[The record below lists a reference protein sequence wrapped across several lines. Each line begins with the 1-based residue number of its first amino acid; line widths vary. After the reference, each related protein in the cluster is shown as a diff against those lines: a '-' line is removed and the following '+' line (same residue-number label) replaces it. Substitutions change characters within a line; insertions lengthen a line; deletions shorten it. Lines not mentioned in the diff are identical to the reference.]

1 MHGCTGGVARYE
13 IFNEI
18 FQGKNITYLDINK
31 WDLNNKLD
39 RVYDLIIINN
49 VLMYC
54 NNPHKCLIIYL
65 ILVNF

>member
-1 MHGCTGGVARYE
+1 MKKYK

-18 FQGKNITYLDINK
+18 FQSKNITYLDINK
-31 WDLNNKLD
+31 WNLNNKFN

-49 VLMYC
+49 VLLMC
-54 NNPHKCLIIYL
+54 NESLNVLLIYL